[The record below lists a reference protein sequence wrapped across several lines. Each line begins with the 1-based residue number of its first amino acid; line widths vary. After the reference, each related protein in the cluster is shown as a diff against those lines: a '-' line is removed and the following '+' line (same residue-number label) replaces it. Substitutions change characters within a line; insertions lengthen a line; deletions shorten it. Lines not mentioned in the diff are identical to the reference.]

1 MQLLVDFSSLL
12 YRAYHSTP
20 DSVPMN
26 GVYGFLNMLARIL
39 EDRRPSELGLCTDD
53 DWRPEFR
60 TQALPSYKAHRVGD
74 LPDPVTPQEAVARE
88 LLSAMGLAVV
98 GYAGF
103 EAEDIIASLA
113 PRARQPVEILS
124 GDRDLFALVEDPKVK
139 VLYPTKGTST
149 LLEVDEAEIARRYGI
164 PGRAYGD
171 FALLRGDPSDG
182 LPGVVGIGE
191 KTASKLIAEYGSLE
205 ALLAAD
211 KLAPT
216 IKKKLDAGREYLARA
231 REVVLPVADIPLPE
245 VDLRLPERFANAGL
259 VKQLAEEHRL
269 ENAVERAWK
278 AVGRCLS
285 VGPVT

>member
-20 DSVPMN
+20 DSIPMN

-88 LLSAMGLAVV
+88 LLSAMGFAVV
-98 GYAGF
+98 GYAGY
-103 EAEDIIASLA
+103 EAEDIIATLA
-113 PRARQPVEILS
+113 PRATQPVEILS

-139 VLYPTKGTST
+139 VLYPSKGTSH
-149 LLEVDEAEIARRYGI
+149 LIEVDEAEVTRRYGI

-182 LPGVVGIGE
+182 LPGVAGIGE
-191 KTASKLIAEYGSLE
+191 KTASRLIAEYGSLDR
-205 ALLAAD
+205 LLQAD
-211 KLAPT
+211 LPPKEQ
-216 IKKKLDAGREYLARA
+216 KKIDAGREYLSRARA
-231 REVVLPVADIPLPE
+231 VVLPRADIPLDK
-245 VDLRLPERFANAGL
+245 VDLRIPERFVQAGL

-269 ENAVERAWK
+269 DNAVERCWSAARK
-278 AVGRCLS
+278 CS
-285 VGPVT
+285 VGAVAQ